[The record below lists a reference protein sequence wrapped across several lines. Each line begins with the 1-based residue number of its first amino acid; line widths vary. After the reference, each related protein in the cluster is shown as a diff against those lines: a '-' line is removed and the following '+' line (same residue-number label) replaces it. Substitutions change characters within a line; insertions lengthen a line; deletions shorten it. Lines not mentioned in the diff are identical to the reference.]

1 MDASLINKIDDIY
14 TSYNI
19 YKAIFITNIEKI
31 NSLFHQLN
39 EKDYPICTKE
49 KVQQF
54 NANQYRIL
62 LLDLPS
68 YNEIKTIIDNTNVTT
83 IINIG
88 VFDQIDNIPNVNQI
102 FL

>member
-19 YKAIFITNIEKI
+19 YKAIFITNIENI
-31 NSLFHQLN
+31 DSLFYQLN
-39 EKDYPICTKE
+39 KKDYPICKKE
-49 KVQQF
+49 KVHQF

-62 LLDLPS
+62 LLDLQS
-68 YNEIKTIIDNTNVTT
+68 YDQIKIIIDNTNVTT